1 MSSDKDIA
9 GGVTAPDEFRAAGV
23 ACGIKADGLDLAVV
37 DAGTAVPAA
46 AVFTTNLVTAAPVLL
61 SRAHL
66 EQSGA
71 RARAVVINSGCAN
84 ACTGDAGMAVARAMA
99 DAGAEHLD
107 CTPAEILVASTGV
120 IGVELDS
127 AKVGRGIA
135 AASSAVSREGH
146 LDAARAIL
154 TTDLGP
160 KESAARA
167 ETSAGD
173 FRVGGM
179 AKGAGMIEPN
189 MATMLAVL
197 TTDAKVDA
205 ARLQLALR
213 QAVDDTFNAITV
225 DGECSTNDTVF
236 ALASGASDVEI
247 DDATFPTLVDTFR
260 VVARD
265 LAVAIV
271 RGGEGASKLVAIRA
285 HGARSLDDA
294 RHAAHTLAN
303 SLLVKTAVHGG
314 DPNWGRL
321 VAAAGRAG
329 VAFDPSRAVVK
340 IGDTVLFEHGRPF
353 DDRAPDAA
361 EHLRGTDIEIQVDL
375 GVGTHEATVWTC
387 DLSAEYVRINSEY
400 RT

>member
-189 MATMLAVL
+189 MAKINC
-197 TTDAKVDA
+197 TTSV
-205 ARLQLALR
+205 RM
-213 QAVDDTFNAITV
+213 
-225 DGECSTNDTVF
+225 
-236 ALASGASDVEI
+236 
-247 DDATFPTLVDTFR
+247 TL
-260 VVARD
+260 
-265 LAVAIV
+265 
-271 RGGEGASKLVAIRA
+271 
-285 HGARSLDDA
+285 
-294 RHAAHTLAN
+294 
-303 SLLVKTAVHGG
+303 
-314 DPNWGRL
+314 
-321 VAAAGRAG
+321 
-329 VAFDPSRAVVK
+329 
-340 IGDTVLFEHGRPF
+340 GRPPKV
-353 DDRAPDAA
+353 A
-361 EHLRGTDIEIQVDL
+361 
-375 GVGTHEATVWTC
+375 
-387 DLSAEYVRINSEY
+387 
-400 RT
+400 